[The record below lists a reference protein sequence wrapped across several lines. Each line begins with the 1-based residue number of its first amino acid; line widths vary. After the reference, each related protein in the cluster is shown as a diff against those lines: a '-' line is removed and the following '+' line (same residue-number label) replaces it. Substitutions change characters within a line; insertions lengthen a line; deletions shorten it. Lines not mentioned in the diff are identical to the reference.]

1 MVGGA
6 VGLAVLAALAT
17 SDTDH
22 QLHSTGAHVTTYL
35 AHAALTNGFRLAFL
49 IAAVFAA
56 VGAAIAVFGLPG
68 IPTRRSSERGRAAVE
83 TA

>member
-1 MVGGA
+1 
-6 VGLAVLAALAT
+6 
-17 SDTDH
+17 
-22 QLHSTGAHVTTYL
+22 VTTYL

-56 VGAAIAVFGLPG
+56 VGAATAAFGLPG
-68 IPTRRSSERGRAAVE
+68 IPTRRSSERARAAVE